1 MPSLGDLVREWQ
13 RGVQAVERGDWGCAL
28 RLFSGVPK
36 LPAKMCFNVGCVHLL
51 AGDPDAALRAFDQAV
66 TKDTCLAVGFFQRG
80 VANFQLERFQEAL
93 SDFQLARVQLRGNTT
108 IDYTQL
114 GLRFKLQA
122 WEILFNMAAAQCG
135 LGLWAEA
142 TCSLEEAISSG
153 PEGAR
158 GDLNIALAQVQV
170 PLQPRTVPKGE
181 VFRPHRRHLEHLE
194 PMDFLGKAKVVLS
207 STLLDDQQKSI
218 WTQQPQV
225 PEEGGES
232 RPGAGPRANDTGS
245 CRTSQPP
252 LSPRTPPDA
261 DREVGS
267 GQARCAGHCTPI
279 AYKKQRPHSEQVG
292 KQVPLELLAAEGPD
306 PEPSVDPTCAGG
318 EAAGDPESLVTIMVQ
333 CAFTLA
339 LKAPRGADLSSLRT
353 LLSQALPLQAQCGQ
367 LSYREPGDNGCWVT
381 LPEEEVMQRAWRDAA
396 SGPEGLQ
403 LRCQA
408 AGGRPVL
415 YQVVAQHSYSAQRT
429 EDLDLRRGDTV
440 DVLGEGGPGSSLSSS
455 PWGGAHG
462 VRAWTWLYTLVPC
475 SGPGVAGGPLRR
487 PHWHLPQVLRGPG
500 RPARREPQA
509 ARSALRSPVAG
520 GRILIKAVCSPP
532 MCGCILG
539 SAAARV

>member
-36 LPAKMCFNVGCVHLL
+36 PPAKMCFNVGCVHLL
-51 AGDPDAALRAFDQAV
+51 AGDPEAALRAFDQAV

-93 SDFQLARVQLRGNTT
+93 SDFQLAQAQLRGNAT

-122 WEILFNMAAAQCG
+122 WEVLFNVAAAQCR
-135 LGLWAEA
+135 LGLWVEA
-142 TCSLEEAISSG
+142 TCSLEEAISKG

-158 GDLNIALAQVQV
+158 GDLNFALAQVQV
-170 PLQPRTVPKGE
+170 PLQPRTVPRGE
-181 VFRPHRRHLEHLE
+181 VFRPHRRHLQHLE

-207 STLLDDQQKSI
+207 SAMPDDQQQSI
-218 WTQQPQV
+218 WPQEPQG
-225 PEEGGES
+225 PEEGGGA

-245 CRTSQPP
+245 CRTGSP
-252 LSPRTPPDA
+252 LGPGTPPDA
-261 DREVGS
+261 DREVEP
-267 GQARCAGHCTPI
+267 GQTRCADHCTPI
-279 AYKKQRPHSEQVG
+279 AYQEQSLCLPVQSPHSEQVG
-292 KQVPLELLAAEGPD
+292 KQAPLELLEAGGPD
-306 PEPSVDPTCAGG
+306 PEPSEDPVGAAG
-318 EAAGDPESLVTIMVQ
+318 EAAGGPESWVTVMVQ

-339 LKAPRGADLSSLRT
+339 LKAPRGAALSSLRT

-367 LSYREPGDNGCWVT
+367 LSYREPGANGRWVA
-381 LPEEEVMQRAWRDAA
+381 LPEEEVMRRAWRDAA
-396 SGPEGLQ
+396 SSPEGLR

-440 DVLGEGGPGSSLSSS
+440 DVLGEGGTGSALSSS
-455 PWGGAHG
+455 PWGRG
-462 VRAWTWLYTLVPC
+462 TWSLC
-475 SGPGVAGGPLRR
+475 ANVAPYLGPLQWTRR
-487 PHWHLPQVLRGPG
+487 GWRATATAASASSPSASWP
-500 RPARREPQA
+500 RPA
-509 ARSALRSPVAG
+509 SAQGAP
-520 GRILIKAVCSPP
+520 
-532 MCGCILG
+532 
-539 SAAARV
+539 AAARPGRKISSEKSRCRGGGF